1 MLLLVTLP
9 VRIGFILIT
18 LSVSTKGVEMW
29 YPVKPPTGQIGL
41 LLIKAVKVIFS
52 LAVIVVCAVYVKAE
66 LNRAFYPMPLYSA
79 NLVGLSVIA
88 LVLLWRK

>member
-1 MLLLVTLP
+1 
-9 VRIGFILIT
+9 
-18 LSVSTKGVEMW
+18 MW

-79 NLVGLSVIA
+79 NLVGLSAVA
-88 LVLLWRK
+88 LVLLWRKQ